1 MMTSRS
7 EQCVRGCVEAGVH
20 YAECASFGVQGGD
33 CAGCAP
39 AQPVRDTVVCAQCNR
54 RIRGMLR
61 NAGDLLG
68 RLRSLSAQGKAAV
81 YSHAKVPASPASAPD
96 QVDSALL
103 DAITQIERTLSA
115 WSRLFDIYTL
125 RGLDE
130 VLADPEQVERLW
142 SALFD
147 IHLEDDDGV
156 RWQWSLADAA
166 SKWGIERRDRYVY
179 PGSAGA
185 ADEVDITVTPV
196 TEWHNPL
203 LTARDAARR
212 AGVTERQ
219 LRKWVQADM
228 IKPAAKVR
236 DARGVVTRWFRAS
249 EIDHTAEVMKNR
261 RHAGLANPPG

>member
-1 MMTSRS
+1 MPL
-7 EQCVRGCVEAGVH
+7 H
-20 YAECASFGVQGGD
+20 
-33 CAGCAP
+33 
-39 AQPVRDTVVCAQCNR
+39 RDTVVCVDCNR

-115 WSRLFDIYTL
+115 WSRLFNIYTL
-125 RGLDE
+125 VGLDD
-130 VLADPEQVERLW
+130 VLADPDQVERLW
-142 SALFD
+142 AALFD
-147 IHLEDDDGV
+147 IHVEDAEGV

-166 SKWGIERRDRYVY
+166 SKWGIERRDRHVY
-179 PGSAGA
+179 PTSEGA
-185 ADEVDITVTPV
+185 DDFDVVVTPV
-196 TEWHNPL
+196 TEWNNPL
-203 LTARDAARR
+203 LTSRDAARR

-219 LRKWVQADM
+219 LRKWVQAEV
-228 IKPAAKVR
+228 IRPAAKVR

-249 EIDHTAEVMKNR
+249 EIDDTAKLMKDR
-261 RHAGLANPPG
+261 RHAGVANPPE